1 MSFSDEDPDETG
13 YRDPLWRDANAR
25 QRPKE
30 VDYQLCDRIFEAV
43 ANGAD
48 LVSLCTYDRDLPLP
62 GTFLRW
68 VQRDPTLAQEWQ
80 EALTIRTTV
89 GVEEMLLV
97 AEDSNPHRAR
107 VRFDARRFHAERL
120 MPQRYGPRAYLHNG
134 DKPENDAPDY
144 GSEIRRK
151 LDQMAQRHR
160 TEEDAVAIGDG
171 R

>member
-1 MSFSDEDPDETG
+1 MDRFRPDDDPEETFH
-13 YRDPLWRDANAR
+13 DPLWRDANAR
-25 QRPKE
+25 QRPRE
-30 VDYQLCDRIFEAV
+30 FDPRLADRICDAV

-68 VQRDPTLAQEWQ
+68 VAKDPLLAQDWQ
-80 EALTIRTTV
+80 EAVAIRTTV

-120 MPQRYGPRAYLHNG
+120 MPTKYGPRAYLHNG

-151 LDQMAQRHR
+151 LDQMADRHR
-160 TEEDAVAIGDG
+160 SEETVAIEGG